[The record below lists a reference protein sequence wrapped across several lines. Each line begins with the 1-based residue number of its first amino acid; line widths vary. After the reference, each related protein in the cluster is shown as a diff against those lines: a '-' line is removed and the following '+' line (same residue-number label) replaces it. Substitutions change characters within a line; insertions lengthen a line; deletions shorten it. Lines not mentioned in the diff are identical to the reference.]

1 MKDKKSSSAV
11 KIIIQIAPLA
21 MIGVFITIYFMF
33 FRDVSVE
40 HILEFTPD
48 NLFVAALVIWG
59 IFALKSMS
67 LFFPMLIIIAATGT
81 IFPNVFLAVLI
92 NTAGIIIQITIPY
105 MIGRFAE
112 RDFVER
118 LLNKNMKAGR
128 LREIKSKNEWFLAYF
143 LRVINI
149 LPCDLVSLFMG
160 STGFGYMKYY
170 IGSVLG
176 ILPGMVA
183 TTVLGAKIT
192 DPSSPEFLIAA
203 SVEIV
208 FSVTSFIVYRIYL
221 KKQRTKASQLSIR

>member
-1 MKDKKSSSAV
+1 
-11 KIIIQIAPLA
+11 
-21 MIGVFITIYFMF
+21 
-33 FRDVSVE
+33 
-40 HILEFTPD
+40 
-48 NLFVAALVIWG
+48 
-59 IFALKSMS
+59 
-67 LFFPMLIIIAATGT
+67 
-81 IFPNVFLAVLI
+81 
-92 NTAGIIIQITIPY
+92 